1 MEQNELFELSDK
13 YLEARNQKQ
22 LCEDALK
29 FANQTCEELE
39 MELIQGMT
47 DNELDNFKRNG
58 VQFTMATR
66 EFISAVPEKRDE
78 LYVQLKSNGF
88 EHLFTVNAN
97 TLSGTVK
104 ALIDESDNKQLPEWS
119 NGLIK
124 SYEKQTIRVK
134 R

>member
-1 MEQNELFELSDK
+1 MEQNELFEISDK

-29 FANQTCEELE
+29 LANQTCEELE
-39 MELIQGMT
+39 VELIQGMT

-58 VQFTMATR
+58 VLFTMANR
-66 EFISAVPEKRDE
+66 EFLSAVPEKRDE
-78 LYVQLKSNGF
+78 LYEKLKANGY
-88 EHLFTVNAN
+88 EYLFTVNAN

-104 ALIDESDNKQLPEWS
+104 QLIDEDDNKQIPDWLD
-119 NGLIK
+119 GLIQ
-124 SYEKQTIRVK
+124 SYEKQSIRIK

>member
-29 FANQTCEELE
+29 FANETCEQLE
-39 MELIQGMT
+39 IELIQGMT

-58 VQFTMATR
+58 VQFTVATR
-66 EFISAVPEKRDE
+66 EYLSAVPEKRDD
-78 LYVQLKSNGF
+78 LYIKLKENGF
-88 EHLFTVNAN
+88 ENLFTVNAN

-104 ALIDESDNKQLPEWS
+104 
-119 NGLIK
+119 GLIEETPDK
-124 SYEKQTIRVK
+124 KLPDWLEGLIQTYEKQSIRVK